1 MLLFNGP
8 SEELKKRV
16 NIVLK
21 PGQTVT
27 KVLLGAG
34 LMPPF
39 KLYTHKLKLAIKR
52 GDDNRD

>member
-1 MLLFNGP
+1 MLLFDGP

-16 NIVLK
+16 YTVLK
-21 PGQTVT
+21 PEQTVT

-39 KLYTHKLKLAIKR
+39 KLYTHTLKPAIKR
-52 GDDNRD
+52 GDGNRD

>member
-1 MLLFNGP
+1 MLLFDGP

-16 NIVLK
+16 YTVLK
-21 PGQTVT
+21 PEQTVT

-52 GDDNRD
+52 RNDNRD